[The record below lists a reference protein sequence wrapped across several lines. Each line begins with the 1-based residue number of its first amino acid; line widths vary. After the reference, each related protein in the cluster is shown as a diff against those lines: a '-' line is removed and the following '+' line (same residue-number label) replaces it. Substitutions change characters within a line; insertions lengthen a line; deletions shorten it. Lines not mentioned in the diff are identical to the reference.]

1 MFYGEKCF
9 ASGRQSLN
17 SEHVRQNINYIGTS
31 GFFREAS
38 METNR
43 HAFAV
48 DEVTSYFC
56 TQWK

>member
-1 MFYGEKCF
+1 MSMFYGEKCF

-48 DEVTSYFC
+48 DEVTS
-56 TQWK
+56 